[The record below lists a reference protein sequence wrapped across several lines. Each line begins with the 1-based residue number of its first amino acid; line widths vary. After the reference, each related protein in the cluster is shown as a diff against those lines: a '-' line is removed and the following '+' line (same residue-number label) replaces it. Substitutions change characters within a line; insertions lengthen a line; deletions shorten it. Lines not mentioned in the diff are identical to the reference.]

1 MAGKEGMKEFKV
13 KLITV
18 ALIVI
23 LSVIYI
29 KCSWPGT
36 QEHATQQEEGE
47 TSEHIRE

>member
-29 KCSWPGT
+29 KCYWQVT
-36 QEHATQQEEGE
+36 QEAVRQEEHDDDHG
-47 TSEHIRE
+47 TVR